1 MHPYYVIH
9 NNNNID
15 NDNDNDTQ
23 HELKNNER
31 KKKTPYGNNYT

>member
-31 KKKTPYGNNYT
+31 KKNTIRK